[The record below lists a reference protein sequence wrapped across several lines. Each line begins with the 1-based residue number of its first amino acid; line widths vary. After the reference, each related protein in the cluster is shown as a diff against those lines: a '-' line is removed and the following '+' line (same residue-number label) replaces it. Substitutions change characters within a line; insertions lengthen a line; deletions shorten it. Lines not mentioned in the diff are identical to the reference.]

1 MLNIKLILFLL
12 WEFEYYVGNNDF
24 TNIKIEKIIDSYILK
39 FDFLLSNLDDESKDY
54 FVNKHNYEFL
64 DLTSNL
70 IFWEKGYNVS
80 ESFLTCTKINSY
92 NIEYMRNYYIVMDE
106 CRLNLDID
114 QNKDEK
120 WNFY

>member
-70 IFWEKGYNVS
+70 IF
-80 ESFLTCTKINSY
+80 
-92 NIEYMRNYYIVMDE
+92 
-106 CRLNLDID
+106 
-114 QNKDEK
+114 
-120 WNFY
+120 